1 MFGSWV
7 LDVAIGLVVVFIL
20 FATICAT
27 VREGLD
33 AWFKTRAAFL
43 ERGIRE
49 LLNDREGQGLSKD
62 LYEHPLIFGLFSGE
76 YKRGQQ
82 KRHPGAFDRGD
93 NLPSYIPSK
102 SFALALMDLVARGPL
117 VNTHQNGASPT
128 LTSDAP
134 LTLAGLRA
142 SAAGM
147 DNNRVARAMVSAID
161 AAQGDLEQARR
172 NIEQWF
178 DSAMD
183 RVSGWYRRKTNLVV
197 FFIGIIL
204 AATFNIDTFA
214 IANHLY
220 RNQTAREQIV
230 AHAERM
236 LKERAEQTSL
246 TRTELVTQQAPMMLT
261 LEAPGSAGGTG
272 ALTSRKL
279 SESPLF
285 NDALSL
291 PIGWT
296 TLGDYSSPR
305 VLSLMI
311 AGWLMTALAA
321 TLGAP
326 FWFDM
331 LNKIM
336 IVRSTVK
343 SYEKS
348 PEKRSKERTFALP
361 AGATSSWPQQAVTWT
376 AAPGTFERRHAT
388 QIPFDEAGDVDG
400 CGECGQAEVDDKDLP
415 QAHGGVR

>member
-49 LLNDREGQGLSKD
+49 LLNDRDGKGLSKD

-76 YKRGQQ
+76 YNRGEQT
-82 KRHPGAFDRGD
+82 RHPGAFDRGD
-93 NLPSYIPSK
+93 NLPSYIPSR
-102 SFALALMDLVARGPL
+102 SFALALMDVVARGPL
-117 VNTHQNGASPT
+117 VNTRQNGASPT

-142 SAAGM
+142 SAAAM

-197 FFIGIIL
+197 FWIGVIL
-204 AATFNIDTFA
+204 AGAFNIDTFA

-220 RNQTAREQIV
+220 RNETARANIV
-230 AHAERM
+230 AHAEQM
-236 LKERAEQTSL
+236 LKEPTEAASL
-246 TRTELVTQQAPMMLT
+246 TRTELVTQQAPMALT
-261 LEAPGSAGGTG
+261 QEAPQTEGGTG
-272 ALTSRKL
+272 APTSRKL
-279 SESPLF
+279 SESLLF
-285 NDALSL
+285 DDALSL

-296 TLGDYSSPR
+296 KLDDYIGLR
-305 VLSLMI
+305 VWSLMV
-311 AGWLMTALAA
+311 AGWLVTAFAA

-331 LNKIM
+331 LSKIM

-348 PEKRSKERTFALP
+348 PEEGSKERYSAP
-361 AGATSSWPQQAVTWT
+361 SPWPQQAMTWT
-376 AAPGTFERRHAT
+376 AAPGTFERRHAA